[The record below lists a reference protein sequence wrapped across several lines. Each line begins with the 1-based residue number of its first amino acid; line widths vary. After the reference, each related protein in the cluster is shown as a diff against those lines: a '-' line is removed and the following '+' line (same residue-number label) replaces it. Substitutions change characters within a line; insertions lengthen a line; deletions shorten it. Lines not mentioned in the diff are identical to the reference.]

1 MLQTSQPTAGLY
13 VEMLPG
19 SAFTRALHEAAPRL
33 SRRLFSC
40 QCQHLRQQQLFGGVR
55 SAFRSH
61 ASTSP
66 SQPSQSRSRLRTEQ
80 KIVSQSIRAF
90 SSTTRQR
97 VGNAAAQGIKST
109 KPSKWPQTNS
119 NVVAYWLLGSAAS
132 VFGIVVFGGLTRL
145 TESGY
150 AIAAKPFAYVLTLL
164 QPLYNRMEA
173 RHRLTPSH
181 VRSRLG
187 L

>member
-1 MLQTSQPTAGLY
+1 MLQTSQPIAGLH
-13 VEMLPG
+13 VEMFPG

-33 SRRLFSC
+33 SRRLFGC
-40 QCQHLRQQQLFGGVR
+40 QCQHLRQLQLCGDLR
-55 SAFRSH
+55 SASRSH

-66 SQPSQSRSRLRTEQ
+66 SQPSPSRSRLRTEP
-80 KIVSQSIRAF
+80 KILSQSMRAF

-97 VGNAAAQGIKST
+97 AGPAAAQGIKST

-150 AIAAKPFAYVLTLL
+150 AMAAKRFAYILTLL
-164 QPLYNRMEA
+164 QPLDNRMEA
-173 RHRLTPSH
+173 RHRLTSSH